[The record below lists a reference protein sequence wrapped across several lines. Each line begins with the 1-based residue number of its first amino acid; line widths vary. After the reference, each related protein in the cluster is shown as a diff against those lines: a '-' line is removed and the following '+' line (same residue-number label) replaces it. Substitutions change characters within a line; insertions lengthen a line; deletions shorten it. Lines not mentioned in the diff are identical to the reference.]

1 MAKKGR
7 KMDTRTVLIALFILL
22 IIAAGYIV
30 VTNMSAEE
38 EFFTPEEILAN
49 KNNFLS
55 GQTITVKGDF
65 IYDGGFPAV
74 VSDSNSIE
82 GRTSLILNFDNLVNN
97 ETDIL
102 ITEVKFKFTGILT
115 LADENNQY
123 GPVIFVVEKIEVV

>member
-7 KMDTRTVLIALFILL
+7 KMDTRTVLIALFIIL

-38 EFFTPEEILAN
+38 EFLIPEEILAN
-49 KNNFLS
+49 KDNYLS
-55 GQTITVKGDF
+55 GQTITVKGFF

-74 VSDSNSIE
+74 VSVLNPAG

-102 ITEVKFKFTGILT
+102 RTDAKFKFTGILT